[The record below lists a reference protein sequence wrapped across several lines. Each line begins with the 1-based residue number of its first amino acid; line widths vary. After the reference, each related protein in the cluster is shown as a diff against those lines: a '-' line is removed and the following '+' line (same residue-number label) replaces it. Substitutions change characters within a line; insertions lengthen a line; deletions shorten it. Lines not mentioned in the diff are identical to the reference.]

1 MALTDFRPKPGRIGV
16 LPQLVQGQCL
26 AAIGNNTT
34 TTYNLGAIPFKAYA
48 NRAIV
53 SAGTVPASTSGTI
66 LGVVQ
71 KYDAINNTAVALSG
85 NVDLEVLTAHEG
97 TAIPFLA
104 ALTDAQRTVLP
115 GDTIRFV
122 VTTNNT
128 VTTAAVDL
136 VCNVELLV
144 LE

>member
-1 MALTDFRPKPGRIGV
+1 
-16 LPQLVQGQCL
+16 L

-34 TTYNLGAIPFKAYA
+34 TTYNFGALPFKAYA

-71 KYDAINNTAVALSG
+71 KYDAVANTAVALSG
-85 NVDLEVLTAHEG
+85 NVDLETLTAHEG
-97 TAIPFLA
+97 VAVSFLA
-104 ALTDAQRTVLP
+104 SLTDAQRTVLP

-136 VCNVELLV
+136 ACNVEVLV

>member
-1 MALTDFRPKPGRIGV
+1 MALTDFRPKPGRFGV
-16 LPQLVQGQCL
+16 LPQLVRGPCL

-34 TTYNLGAIPFKAYA
+34 TTYNFGALPFKAYA

-71 KYDAINNTAVALSG
+71 KYDAVANTAVALSG
-85 NVDLEVLTAHEG
+85 NVDLETLTAHEG
-97 TAIPFLA
+97 VAVSFLA
-104 ALTDAQRTVLP
+104 SLTDAQRTVLP

-136 VCNVELLV
+136 ACNVEVLV